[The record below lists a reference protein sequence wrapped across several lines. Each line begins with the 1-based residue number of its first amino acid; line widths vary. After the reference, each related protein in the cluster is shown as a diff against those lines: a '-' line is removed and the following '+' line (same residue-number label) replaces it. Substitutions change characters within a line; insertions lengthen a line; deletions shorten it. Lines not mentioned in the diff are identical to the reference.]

1 MASKVLYNGSA
12 IATPGVYPTVVAGE
26 LSPLAVAATN
36 VIAILGEAQGGVAI
50 SSGMTYDEVYE
61 AAVLTGNL
69 SQKVKNTFLSGDLR
83 EAAAFAASRVAAS
96 QMICMKVKQDST
108 ASATV
113 PGKTESG
120 EYFGDVITVETKA
133 SGSSQNSVQLALS
146 GGVNA
151 VDLSLTAP
159 STFAGYPMSGTDV
172 GDDAAFTITYDDG
185 AFNYGWNVCKA
196 AITDSALLGMATRSF
211 AKSGS
216 APTASNFTGTVARV
230 TVASHSPLNEGKII
244 RVYGLVGGEPAFDDV
259 VYPTPSADGALD
271 GDVVFDASSVFAM
284 AIFEDNGVTP
294 STVEGTT
301 TLTLDDTAGSSP
313 VCVLSSA
320 DTTGAEG
327 MTRFHTA
334 PVHPGSTISAVIAT
348 AGTGDIYIYGY
359 DALGTLSGV
368 ALSLSGTTPVE
379 TAALSFARLE
389 GVVTTSVSST
399 NSITLAAVPLQ
410 ASFTSLPTIDEVVTY
425 VDGLLGFSGALVD
438 SSAGATAASTLDQT
452 DGYVSL
458 LTEASFYRT
467 VDRVVTLLN
476 AGGSPVVATRTAWVP
491 HEFTITDTGTQAA
504 TLTPSGETAISF
516 STAATADVVNY
527 INRHPNSRFFMS
539 AVATSSTVATVTAKT
554 TLPIIASAVS
564 GCTIADVDEPDGPG
578 FFDATASLDTFYF
591 SGGADSAA
599 STSDY
604 VTALEKLR
612 DFDCDSIVVLSS
624 STAVHDA
631 LVSHLEY
638 RAGRGGSES
647 QGFIGIHNAADNN
660 VPTKTEIRNAVRA
673 LNTRHLT
680 VWGQALT
687 WPNIAGTDTEFLPA
701 VACIVPAVLQAQKP
715 IGTPISRTQLPA
727 VVKEIRQDTSW
738 DPREDSDEILGYG
751 LTFAEVVPGGARRIV
766 RHITAY
772 LTDDNI
778 AFVNGSVNRLVN
790 YVVRT
795 FRRDME
801 AWLAKPGTVKTV
813 SNAKSYAQRRL
824 DQFVRDGI
832 LVSWDSLTLSLSL
845 DVLSLTVGIAPVVD
859 INFILPTF
867 YLKAAN
873 ITV

>member
-96 QMICMKVKQDST
+96 QMICMKVNQDLQAST
-108 ASATV
+108 TV

-133 SGSSQNSVQLALS
+133 SGAEQNNVQLALS
-146 GGVNA
+146 GGINA

-172 GDDAAFTITYDDG
+172 GDAVAFAVEYNDG
-185 AFNYGWNVCKA
+185 AFNYGWDVCKA
-196 AITDSALLGMATRSF
+196 AITDSALLGMATESVVKV
-211 AKSGS
+211 AGV
-216 APTASNFTGTVARV
+216 TASNFTGTVARV
-230 TVASHSPLNEGKII
+230 TIANHSALNEGKII
-244 RVYGLVGGEPAFDDV
+244 RIYGLVGGEPAYDDV
-259 VYPTPSADGALD
+259 VYPTPSADGARD
-271 GDVVFDASSVFAM
+271 GDVVFDASGTLAM
-284 AIFEDNGVTP
+284 AIFASDGVTP
-294 STVEGTT
+294 STVEGLT

-327 MTRFHTA
+327 MTRFYLA
-334 PVHPGSTISAVIAT
+334 PTHPGTTFTAVNAS
-348 AGTGDIYIYGY
+348 GDTGDLLIFGR
-359 DALGTLSGV
+359 DASGALSGIALTV
-368 ALSLSGTTPVE
+368 AGATPVE
-379 TAALSFARLE
+379 SAAHSFVSLE
-389 GVVTTSVSST
+389 AVVSSDISST
-399 NSITLAAVPLQ
+399 NATVLAAVPFQ
-410 ASFTSLPTIDEVVTY
+410 ASFATYPTIGQIITYLNTKVGVSADEE
-425 VDGLLGFSGALVD
+425 DR
-438 SSAGATAASTLDQT
+438 SAGAAAPSTLDQT

-458 LTEASFYRT
+458 LTAASFYRT
-467 VDRVVTLLN
+467 VDRVVELLN

-564 GCTIADVDEPDGPG
+564 GCTIADVDAPDGPG

-591 SGGADSAA
+591 VSGSAASA

-647 QGFIGIHNAADNN
+647 QGFIGIHNAADDD

-701 VACIVPAVLQAQKP
+701 VACIVPAALQAQKP

-751 LTFAEVVPGGARRIV
+751 LTFAEVVPGGARRVV